1 MAAGLNKVMIIGN
14 LGADPEMRYTANGTA
29 VTNLRVAVNRN
40 YSTQD
45 GERREETE
53 WFRVVAWGKLGEIV
67 SQYLTKG
74 RRVYVEGRLQ
84 TRQWDDQDGQRRYT
98 TEVVAQDVQF
108 LDSAQ
113 GAPFTDT
120 GPPGADAGPPP
131 SADAGQVSPDDL
143 PFE

>member
-14 LGADPEMRYTANGTA
+14 LGADPEMSYTANGTA
-29 VTNLRVAVNRN
+29 RTRMSVAVNRN
-40 YSTQD
+40 YTTQE

-53 WFRVVAWGKLGEIV
+53 WFNVVAWGKLGENV
-67 SQYLTKG
+67 AQYLTKG

-84 TRQWDDQDGQRRYT
+84 TRQYDDKEGQRRYF
-98 TEVVAQDVQF
+98 TEVVAQNVQF

-113 GAPFTDT
+113 GSAQGVPFADES
-120 GPPGADAGPPP
+120 PPVAYSD
-131 SADAGQVSPDDL
+131 QVAPDDL

>member
-40 YSTQD
+40 YTTQD

-84 TRQWDDQDGQRRYT
+84 TRQWDDQEGQRRYT

-120 GPPGADAGPPP
+120 GPPGADAGPP